1 MNNQEA
7 VLCIQEEIVPN
18 LEGMLFVRITD
29 IAIRMVKAPLLA
41 IGLLLTVVLPAQS
54 FGSLRTVDFTV
65 YPDGTTH
72 ISQQSSAD
80 PTEPELK
87 VPLFG
92 KSIDNLVA
100 QDEDGLL
107 LSFDIDSK
115 GATIQTFGASSVSI
129 EYDSYDLVTKK
140 GKIWTFAIDSP
151 VDYTVTMPE
160 EATVVD
166 IANPDNIDAIN
177 DKQISLLKGKNQIEY
192 FFSTSGP
199 ALSALNAINDAKAL
213 IADAIH
219 QKIDVKS
226 AQEKLDLAV
235 FAYDNKKYTDA
246 EDLALEATALA
257 QSEIDE
263 FNKNSQNP
271 QEDPINW
278 FKDNI
283 VGIATSIVAI
293 GGAVSAL
300 TILLKKTKSAVKKT
314 MAPLLSKDEESEPD
328 PDPEVDADELV
339 TQEMREDDKQLVVYL
354 EKNGGQAFERDL
366 RKKFLLPRTTM
377 WRAVKRLERQGVIV
391 IEKKD
396 FQNLVRLKKKEESQ

>member
-29 IAIRMVKAPLLA
+29 ILIRMVKAPLLA
-41 IGLLLTVVLPAQS
+41 IGLLLTVVLPTQS
-54 FGSLRTVDFTV
+54 FGSLRAVDFTI

-92 KSIDNLVA
+92 KSIDNFVV

-107 LSFDIDSK
+107 LSFEIDSK

-129 EYDSYDLVTKK
+129 EYDSYDLVSKK

-151 VDYTVTMPE
+151 IDYTITMPD

-166 IANPDNIDAIN
+166 IANPDSIDTI
-177 DKQISLLKGKNQIEY
+177 DEKRISLLKGKNQIEY

-199 ALSALNAINDAKAL
+199 ALSALNAINEVRSILEEATTKN
-213 IADAIH
+213 
-219 QKIDVKS
+219 IDVTS
-226 AQEKLDLAV
+226 AQEKLDLAI
-235 FAYDNKKYTDA
+235 FAYDNKKYVDA
-246 EDLALEATALA
+246 EDLALEASALA
-257 QSEIDE
+257 QQKIDE
-263 FNKNSQNP
+263 FEKNSQNSVTNP
-271 QEDPINW
+271 VDW

-283 VGIATSIVAI
+283 AGIATSIVAI
-293 GGAVSAL
+293 GGAVSVL
-300 TILLKKTKSAVKKT
+300 TLLLKKTKSAVKKT
-314 MAPLLSKDEESEPD
+314 MGPLLSKDEEDSEPE
-328 PDPEVDADELV
+328 PEVDSDELV
-339 TQEMREDDKQLVVYL
+339 TQEMREDDKQLVAYL

-377 WRAVKRLERQGVIV
+377 WRAVKRLERQGVIE

-396 FQNLVRLKKKEESQ
+396 FQNLVRLKKKEESA

>member
-18 LEGMLFVRITD
+18 LEGMLFVRIRD

-41 IGLLLTVVLPAQS
+41 IGLLLTVVLPTQS
-54 FGSLRTVDFTV
+54 FGVLRSVDFTI

-72 ISQQSSAD
+72 ISQQSAAD

-87 VPLFG
+87 VTLFG
-92 KSIDNLVA
+92 KSIDNFVV

-107 LSFDIDSK
+107 LSFEIDNK
-115 GATIQTFGASSVSI
+115 GATIQTFGASSVFI
-129 EYDSYDLVTKK
+129 EYDSYDLVSKK

-151 VDYTVTMPE
+151 VDYTITMPD

-166 IANPDNIDAIN
+166 IANPDGIDTI
-177 DKQISLLKGKNQIEY
+177 DEKRLSLLKGKNQIEY

-199 ALSALNAINDAKAL
+199 ALSALNAINSAKAL
-213 IADAIH
+213 IAEATTKNLDVAI
-219 QKIDVKS
+219 

-246 EDLALEATALA
+246 EDLALEAEALV
-257 QSEIDE
+257 QQKIDDS
-263 FNKNSQNP
+263 NQKP
-271 QEDPINW
+271 QQDPVNW

-283 VGIATSIVAI
+283 AGIATSIVAI
-293 GGAVSAL
+293 GGAVSAI

-314 MAPLLSKDEESEPD
+314 MAPLLSKEDEDSEPE
-328 PDPEVDADELV
+328 PEVDADELV
-339 TQEMREDDKQLVVYL
+339 TQEMREDDKQLVSYL

-377 WRAVKRLERQGVIV
+377 WRAVKRLERQGVIE

>member
-7 VLCIQEEIVPN
+7 VLCIQDEIFPN

-29 IAIRMVKAPLLA
+29 ILIRMVKAPLLV

-54 FGSLRTVDFTV
+54 FGSLRAVDFTI

-80 PTEPELK
+80 PTEPELR

-92 KSIDNLVA
+92 KSIDNFVV
-100 QDEDGLL
+100 QDENGLL
-107 LSFDIDSK
+107 LSFEIDSK
-115 GATIQTFGASSVSI
+115 GATIQTFGASFVSI
-129 EYDSYDLVTKK
+129 EYDSDDMVSKK

-151 VDYTVTMPE
+151 IDYSIIMPDD
-160 EATVVD
+160 ATIVD
-166 IANPDNIDAIN
+166 ISNPDSIDIIAE
-177 DKQISLLKGKNQIEY
+177 KRISLLKGKNQIEY

-199 ALSALNAINDAKAL
+199 ALSALKAINEVRSILEESTSKN
-213 IADAIH
+213 
-219 QKIDVKS
+219 IDVIS
-226 AQEKLDLAV
+226 AREKLDLAI
-235 FAYDNKKYTDA
+235 FAYDNKKYVDA
-246 EDLALEATALA
+246 KDLALEASALA
-257 QSEIDE
+257 QQKIDE
-263 FNKNSQNP
+263 FEKNNQNSATNP
-271 QEDPINW
+271 VDW
-278 FKDNI
+278 LKDNI

-293 GGAVSAL
+293 GGAVSVL

-314 MAPLLSKDEESEPD
+314 MRPLLSKDEEDSEQESD
-328 PDPEVDADELV
+328 VDSDELV
-339 TQEMREDDKQLVVYL
+339 TQEMREDDKQLVSYL

-377 WRAVKRLERQGVIV
+377 WRAVKRLERQGVIE

-396 FQNLVRLKKKEESQ
+396 FQNLVRLKKRQESQ

>member
-1 MNNQEA
+1 MKNQGA
-7 VLCIQEEIVPN
+7 VLCIQEDIPN
-18 LEGMLFVRITD
+18 IEGMLFVRITD
-29 IAIRMVKAPLLA
+29 ILIRMVKAPLIA

-54 FGSLRTVDFTV
+54 FGSLRIVDFTI

-87 VPLFG
+87 VLLFG

-115 GATIQTFGASSVSI
+115 GATIQTFGASSVTVA
-129 EYDSYDLVTKK
+129 YDSYDLVSKK
-140 GKIWTFAIDSP
+140 GKIWTFAVDSP
-151 VDYTVTMPE
+151 VDYTVTMPDE
-160 EATVVD
+160 STVVD
-166 IANPDNIDAIN
+166 IANPDNIDSIN
-177 DKQISLLKGKNQIEY
+177 DKQLSLLKGKNQIEY

-213 IADAIH
+213 IAEAGT
-219 QKIDVKS
+219 QGIDVNA

-235 FAYDNKKYTDA
+235 FAYDNKKYTDS
-246 EDLALEATALA
+246 EDLALEANALA
-257 QSEIDE
+257 QQEIDDHKTNQPPE
-263 FNKNSQNP
+263 NP
-271 QEDPINW
+271 VNW
-278 FKDNI
+278 LKEN
-283 VGIATSIVAI
+283 VAGIATSIVAI
-293 GGAVSAL
+293 GGAVTTL
-300 TILLKKTKSAVKKT
+300 TLILKKTKGAIQKT
-314 MAPLLSKDEESEPD
+314 IKPSLNNKDEDSEPE
-328 PDPEVDADELV
+328 PEVDADELV
-339 TQEMREDDKQLVVYL
+339 TQEMREDDKQLVSYL

-377 WRAVKRLERQGVIV
+377 WRAVKRLERQGIIE

-396 FQNLVRLKKKEESQ
+396 FQNLVKLRKGGEQGQ

>member
-1 MNNQEA
+1 MKNQGA
-7 VLCIQEEIVPN
+7 VLCIQEDIPN
-18 LEGMLFVRITD
+18 IEGMLFVRITD
-29 IAIRMVKAPLLA
+29 ILIRMVKAPLIA

-54 FGSLRTVDFTV
+54 FGSLRVVDFTI

-115 GATIQTFGASSVSI
+115 GATIQTFGASSVTVA
-129 EYDSYDLVTKK
+129 YDSYDLVSKK
-140 GKIWTFAIDSP
+140 GKIWTFTVDSP
-151 VDYTVTMPE
+151 VDYTVTMPDE
-160 EATVVD
+160 STVVD
-166 IANPDNIDAIN
+166 IANPDSIDSIN
-177 DKQISLLKGKNQIEY
+177 DKQLSLLKGKNQIEY

-213 IADAIH
+213 IAEAGP
-219 QKIDVKS
+219 QGIDVNA

-246 EDLALEATALA
+246 EDLALEANALA
-257 QSEIDE
+257 QQEIDDHKTNQPTE
-263 FNKNSQNP
+263 NP
-271 QEDPINW
+271 VNW
-278 FKDNI
+278 LKENV

-293 GGAVSAL
+293 GGAVTTL
-300 TILLKKTKSAVKKT
+300 TLILKKTKGAIQKT
-314 MAPLLSKDEESEPD
+314 IKPSLNNKDEDSEPE
-328 PDPEVDADELV
+328 PEIDADELV
-339 TQEMREDDKQLVVYL
+339 TQEMREDDKQLVSYL

-377 WRAVKRLERQGVIV
+377 WRAVKRLERQGIIE

-396 FQNLVRLKKKEESQ
+396 FQNLVKLRKGGEQGQ

>member
-7 VLCIQEEIVPN
+7 VLCNREEIVPN

-29 IAIRMVKAPLLA
+29 ILIRMVKAPILA
-41 IGLLLTVVLPAQS
+41 IGLLLTVVLPVQS
-54 FGSLRTVDFTV
+54 FGILRAVDFTI

-72 ISQQSSAD
+72 VSQQSTAD

-92 KSIDNLVA
+92 KSIDNFVV

-107 LSFDIDSK
+107 LSFEIDSK

-129 EYDSYDLVTKK
+129 EYDSYDLVSKK

-151 VDYTVTMPE
+151 VDYTITMPD

-166 IANPDNIDAIN
+166 IANPDYIDTI
-177 DKQISLLKGKNQIEY
+177 DEKQISLLKGKNQIEY

-213 IADAIH
+213 ISDASI
-219 QKIDVKS
+219 KNIDVAI

-246 EDLALEATALA
+246 EDLALEANALV
-257 QSEIDE
+257 QQKIDE
-263 FNKNSQNP
+263 FENNQNSQTNP
-271 QEDPINW
+271 VDW

-293 GGAVSAL
+293 GGAVSAITL
-300 TILLKKTKSAVKKT
+300 LLKKTKGAVQKT
-314 MAPLLSKDEESEPD
+314 IKPLLNNKDEDSEPE
-328 PDPEVDADELV
+328 PEVDVDELV
-339 TQEMREDDKQLVVYL
+339 TQEMREDDKQLVSYL

-377 WRAVKRLERQGVIV
+377 WRAVKRLERQGVIE

-396 FQNLVRLKKKEESQ
+396 FQNLVRLKKKEESA

>member
-7 VLCIQEEIVPN
+7 VLCNREEIVPN

-29 IAIRMVKAPLLA
+29 ILIRMVKAPILA
-41 IGLLLTVVLPAQS
+41 IGLLLTVVLPVQS
-54 FGSLRTVDFTV
+54 FGILRSVDFTI

-72 ISQQSSAD
+72 VSQQSTAD

-92 KSIDNLVA
+92 KSIDNFVV

-107 LSFDIDSK
+107 LSFEIDSK

-129 EYDSYDLVTKK
+129 EYDSYDLVSKK

-151 VDYTVTMPE
+151 VDYTITMPD

-166 IANPDNIDAIN
+166 IANPDFIDTI
-177 DKQISLLKGKNQIEY
+177 DEKRISLLKGKNQIEY

-213 IADAIH
+213 ISDASI
-219 QKIDVKS
+219 KNIDVTI

-246 EDLALEATALA
+246 EDLALEANALI
-257 QSEIDE
+257 QQKIDE
-263 FNKNSQNP
+263 FENNQNSQTNP
-271 QEDPINW
+271 VDW

-293 GGAVSAL
+293 GGAVSAI
-300 TILLKKTKSAVKKT
+300 TILLKKTKGAVQKT
-314 MAPLLSKDEESEPD
+314 IKPLLNNKDEDSEPEL
-328 PDPEVDADELV
+328 EVDADELV
-339 TQEMREDDKQLVVYL
+339 TQEMREDDKQLVSYL

-377 WRAVKRLERQGVIV
+377 WRAVKRLERQGVIE

-396 FQNLVRLKKKEESQ
+396 FQNLVRLKKKEESA

>member
-1 MNNQEA
+1 MKNQGA
-7 VLCIQEEIVPN
+7 VLCIQEDIPN
-18 LEGMLFVRITD
+18 IEGMLFVRITD
-29 IAIRMVKAPLLA
+29 ILIRMVKAPLIV

-54 FGSLRTVDFTV
+54 FGSLRAVDFTI

-92 KSIDNLVA
+92 KSIDNFVV

-115 GATIQTFGASSVSI
+115 GATIQTFGASSVTVA
-129 EYDSYDLVTKK
+129 YDSHDLVSKK
-140 GKIWTFAIDSP
+140 GKIWTFAVDSP
-151 VDYTVTMPE
+151 VDYTVTMPDE
-160 EATVVD
+160 STVVD
-166 IANPDNIDAIN
+166 IANPDNIDSIN
-177 DKQISLLKGKNQIEY
+177 EKQLSLLKGKNQIEY

-199 ALSALNAINDAKAL
+199 ALSALNAINEAKAL
-213 IADAIH
+213 IAEAGT
-219 QKIDVKS
+219 QGIDVNA

-246 EDLALEATALA
+246 EDLALEANTLT
-257 QSEIDE
+257 QQKIDDHKTNQPTE
-263 FNKNSQNP
+263 NP
-271 QEDPINW
+271 VNW
-278 FKDNI
+278 LKDNV

-293 GGAVSAL
+293 GGAVTTL
-300 TILLKKTKSAVKKT
+300 TLILKKTKGAVQKT
-314 MAPLLSKDEESEPD
+314 IKPLLNNKDEDSEPE
-328 PDPEVDADELV
+328 PEVDADELV
-339 TQEMREDDKQLVVYL
+339 TQEMREDDKQLVSYL

-377 WRAVKRLERQGVIV
+377 WRAVKRLERQGIIE

-396 FQNLVRLKKKEESQ
+396 FQNLVRLRKKEESQQ

>member
-1 MNNQEA
+1 MKNQGA
-7 VLCIQEEIVPN
+7 VLCIQEDIPN
-18 LEGMLFVRITD
+18 IEGMLFVRITD
-29 IAIRMVKAPLLA
+29 ILIRMVKAPLIA

-54 FGSLRTVDFTV
+54 FGSLRAVDFTI

-92 KSIDNLVA
+92 KSIDNFVV

-115 GATIQTFGASSVSI
+115 GATIQTFGASSVTVA
-129 EYDSYDLVTKK
+129 YDSYDLVSKK
-140 GKIWTFAIDSP
+140 GKIWTFAVDSP
-151 VDYTVTMPE
+151 VDYTVTMPDE
-160 EATVVD
+160 STVVD
-166 IANPDNIDAIN
+166 IANPDNIDSIN
-177 DKQISLLKGKNQIEY
+177 EKQLSLLKGKNQIEY

-199 ALSALNAINDAKAL
+199 ALSALNAINDAKTLVAE
-213 IADAIH
+213 AAT
-219 QKIDVKS
+219 QGIDVN
-226 AQEKLDLAV
+226 AVQEKLDLAV

-246 EDLALEATALA
+246 EDLALEANALA
-257 QSEIDE
+257 LQKIDE
-263 FNKNSQNP
+263 HKTNQPTENP
-271 QEDPINW
+271 VNW
-278 FKDNI
+278 LKDNV

-293 GGAVSAL
+293 GGAVTTL
-300 TILLKKTKSAVKKT
+300 TLILKKTKGAVQKT
-314 MAPLLSKDEESEPD
+314 IKPLLNNKDEDSEPE
-328 PDPEVDADELV
+328 PEVDADELV
-339 TQEMREDDKQLVVYL
+339 TQEMREDDKQLVSYL

-377 WRAVKRLERQGVIV
+377 WRAVKRLERQGIIE

-396 FQNLVRLKKKEESQ
+396 FQNLVRLRKKEESQQ

>member
-7 VLCIQEEIVPN
+7 VLCIQEEIPN
-18 LEGMLFVRITD
+18 IEGMLFVRITD
-29 IAIRMVKAPLLA
+29 ILIRMVKAPLLA

-54 FGSLRTVDFTV
+54 FGSLRSVDFTV

-87 VPLFG
+87 VQLFG
-92 KSIDNLVA
+92 KSIDNFVV

-129 EYDSYDLVTKK
+129 AYDSYDLVSKK
-140 GKIWTFAIDSP
+140 GKIWTFAVDSP

-160 EATVVD
+160 ESTVVD
-166 IANPDNIDAIN
+166 IANPDNIDSI
-177 DKQISLLKGKNQIEY
+177 DEKRLSLLKGKNQIEY

-199 ALSALNAINDAKAL
+199 ALSALNAITDTKAL
-213 IADAIH
+213 IAEANG
-219 QKIDVKS
+219 QGIDVKV

-246 EDLALEATALA
+246 EDLALEANALTL
-257 QSEIDE
+257 QEINDH
-263 FNKNSQNP
+263 KISQPTENP
-271 QEDPINW
+271 VNW
-278 FKDNI
+278 LKEN
-283 VGIATSIVAI
+283 VAGIATSIVAI
-293 GGAVSAL
+293 GGAVTTL
-300 TILLKKTKSAVKKT
+300 TLILKKTKSAVKKT
-314 MAPLLSKDEESEPD
+314 IKPLLNNKDEDSEP
-328 PDPEVDADELV
+328 ESVDSDEIV
-339 TQEMREDDKQLVVYL
+339 TQEMREDDKQLVSYL

-377 WRAVKRLERQGVIV
+377 WRAVKRLERQGIIQ

>member
-7 VLCIQEEIVPN
+7 VLCNREEIVPN

-29 IAIRMVKAPLLA
+29 ILIRMVKAPILA
-41 IGLLLTVVLPAQS
+41 IGLLLTVVLPVQS
-54 FGSLRTVDFTV
+54 FGILRAVDFTI

-72 ISQQSSAD
+72 VSQQSTAD

-92 KSIDNLVA
+92 KSIDNFVV

-107 LSFDIDSK
+107 LSFEIDSK

-129 EYDSYDLVTKK
+129 EYDSYDLVSKK

-151 VDYTVTMPE
+151 VDYTITMPD

-166 IANPDNIDAIN
+166 IANPDYIDTI
-177 DKQISLLKGKNQIEY
+177 DEKQISLLKGKNQIEY

-213 IADAIH
+213 ISDASI
-219 QKIDVKS
+219 KNIDVAI

-246 EDLALEATALA
+246 EDLALEANALV
-257 QSEIDE
+257 QQKIDE
-263 FNKNSQNP
+263 FENNQNSQTNP
-271 QEDPINW
+271 VDW

-293 GGAVSAL
+293 GGAVSAITL
-300 TILLKKTKSAVKKT
+300 LLKKTKGAVQKT
-314 MAPLLSKDEESEPD
+314 IKPLLNNKDEDSEPE
-328 PDPEVDADELV
+328 PEVDVDELV
-339 TQEMREDDKQLVVYL
+339 TQEMREDDKQLVSYL

-377 WRAVKRLERQGVIV
+377 WRAVKRLERQGVIQ

-396 FQNLVRLKKKEESQ
+396 FQNLVRLKKKEESA

>member
-7 VLCIQEEIVPN
+7 VLCIQEEIIPN
-18 LEGMLFVRITD
+18 LEGMLFVRIRD

-41 IGLLLTVVLPAQS
+41 IGLLLTVVLPTQS
-54 FGSLRTVDFTV
+54 FGILRSVDFTI

-72 ISQQSSAD
+72 ISQQSTAD

-92 KSIDNLVA
+92 KSIDNFVV

-107 LSFDIDSK
+107 LSFEIDSK

-129 EYDSYDLVTKK
+129 EYDSYDLVSKK

-151 VDYTVTMPE
+151 IDYTITMPD

-166 IANPDNIDAIN
+166 IANPDGIDTI
-177 DKQISLLKGKNQIEY
+177 DEKRLSLLKGKNQIEY

-199 ALSALNAINDAKAL
+199 ALSALNAINGAKAL
-213 IADAIH
+213 IAEAISKNLNVA
-219 QKIDVKS
+219 Q

-246 EDLALEATALA
+246 EDLALEAEALA
-257 QSEIDE
+257 QQKIDDS
-263 FNKNSQNP
+263 NKQP
-271 QEDPINW
+271 QQDPVDW

-283 VGIATSIVAI
+283 AGIATSIVAI
-293 GGAVSAL
+293 GGAISAI

-314 MAPLLSKDEESEPD
+314 MAPLLNKEDEDSEPE
-328 PDPEVDADELV
+328 PEVDADELV
-339 TQEMREDDKQLVVYL
+339 TQEMREDDKQLVSYL

-377 WRAVKRLERQGVIV
+377 WRAVKRLERQGVIE

>member
-7 VLCIQEEIVPN
+7 VLCNREEIVPN

-29 IAIRMVKAPLLA
+29 ILIRMVKAPILA
-41 IGLLLTVVLPAQS
+41 IGLLLTVVLPVQS
-54 FGSLRTVDFTV
+54 FGILRAVDFTI

-72 ISQQSSAD
+72 VSQQSTAD

-92 KSIDNLVA
+92 KSIDNFVV

-107 LSFDIDSK
+107 LSFEIDSK

-129 EYDSYDLVTKK
+129 EYDSYDLVSKK

-151 VDYTVTMPE
+151 VDYTITMPD

-166 IANPDNIDAIN
+166 IANPDYIDTI
-177 DKQISLLKGKNQIEY
+177 DEKQISLLKGKNQIEY

-199 ALSALNAINDAKAL
+199 ALSALNAINDAKVL
-213 IADAIH
+213 ISDASI
-219 QKIDVKS
+219 KNIDVAI

-246 EDLALEATALA
+246 EDLALEANALV
-257 QSEIDE
+257 QQKIDE
-263 FNKNSQNP
+263 FENNQNSQTNP
-271 QEDPINW
+271 VDW

-293 GGAVSAL
+293 GGAVSAITL
-300 TILLKKTKSAVKKT
+300 LLKKTKGAVQKT
-314 MAPLLSKDEESEPD
+314 IKPLLNNKDEDSEPE
-328 PDPEVDADELV
+328 PEVDVDELV
-339 TQEMREDDKQLVVYL
+339 TQEMREDDKQLVSYL

-377 WRAVKRLERQGVIV
+377 WRAVKRLERQGVIQ

-396 FQNLVRLKKKEESQ
+396 FQNLVRLKKKEESA